1 MTAISI
7 VLVIL
12 KSVLFIV
19 SGLFFNISYKFSKFM
34 MKQRNWTKE
43 DRIVMFLL
51 AVANICVF
59 LVLILFLIK
68 DIINK

>member
-1 MTAISI
+1 MTAI

-19 SGLFFNISYKFSKFM
+19 SGLFFNISYKFRKFM
-34 MKQRNWTKE
+34 IKQRNWTKE

-51 AVANICVF
+51 AVANVCVI

>member
-7 VLVIL
+7 LLVIL

-19 SGLFFNISYKFSKFM
+19 SGLFFNISYKLYKFM

>member
-1 MTAISI
+1 MTALSI

-12 KSVLFIV
+12 KSVLFVVI
-19 SGLFFNISYKFSKFM
+19 GIFFNISYKFHKFM

-51 AVANICVF
+51 AVANVCVI

>member
-1 MTAISI
+1 MTAII
-7 VLVIL
+7 LVIL

-19 SGLFFNISYKFSKFM
+19 SGLFFNISYKFCKFM
-34 MKQRNWTKE
+34 MKQRNWSKD

-51 AVANICVF
+51 AVANVCVI

-68 DIINK
+68 NIINK